1 MAKVK
6 KTQQQIIA
14 ENEKISDQI
23 LEDLRSKGGDNMDG
37 EKRANE
43 KLVELGYKQHKSLFE
58 FDDKAAEN
66 LDWFYHLTGGHTHT
80 DFFAM
85 RPTDYSKANEGED
98 FENIW

>member
-1 MAKVK
+1 MAKIK

-43 KLVELGYKQHKSLFE
+43 KLEIKS
-58 FDDKAAEN
+58 AAIPKDLTVTDAIKTFKMS
-66 LDWFYHLTGGHTHT
+66 LDRDPKNIQEVI
-80 DFFAM
+80 DFFKN
-85 RPTDYSKANEGED
+85 RKLNKKLPEKVET
-98 FENIW
+98 IV

>member
-14 ENEKISDQI
+14 ENEKISDLI

-43 KLVELGYKQHKSLFE
+43 KLNIMTADLSKKMSIGQINKYISAYKSGDPVKNLIPPSLTKKELIQL
-58 FDDKAAEN
+58 EN
-66 LDWFYHLTGGHTHT
+66 L
-80 DFFAM
+80 AKK
-85 RPTDYSKANEGED
+85 RN
-98 FENIW
+98 

>member
-43 KLVELGYKQHKSLFE
+43 KLEIKS
-58 FDDKAAEN
+58 AAIPKDLTVTDAIKTFKMS
-66 LDWFYHLTGGHTHT
+66 LDRDPKNIQEVI
-80 DFFAM
+80 DFFKN
-85 RPTDYSKANEGED
+85 RKLNKKLPKKVET
-98 FENIW
+98 IV

>member
-43 KLVELGYKQHKSLFE
+43 
-58 FDDKAAEN
+58 
-66 LDWFYHLTGGHTHT
+66 
-80 DFFAM
+80 
-85 RPTDYSKANEGED
+85 R
-98 FENIW
+98 

>member
-14 ENEKISDQI
+14 ENEKISDLI

-43 KLVELGYKQHKSLFE
+43 KLNIMTADLSKKMSIGQINKYISAYKSGAPVKDLLP
-58 FDDKAAEN
+58 KN
-66 LDWFYHLTGGHTHT
+66 LTKKDLIQL
-80 DFFAM
+80 
-85 RPTDYSKANEGED
+85 
-98 FENIW
+98 ENIAKKRN

>member
-43 KLVELGYKQHKSLFE
+43 KLEIKS
-58 FDDKAAEN
+58 AAIPKDLTVTDAIKTFKMS
-66 LDWFYHLTGGHTHT
+66 LDRDPKNIQEVI
-80 DFFAM
+80 DFFKN
-85 RPTDYSKANEGED
+85 RKLNKKLPEKVET
-98 FENIW
+98 IV

>member
-43 KLVELGYKQHKSLFE
+43 KLMAGANGTINISKYKKWKKLYESGGNMR
-58 FDDKAAEN
+58 KAGIILNPAE
-66 LDWFYHLTGGHTHT
+66 
-80 DFFAM
+80 
-85 RPTDYSKANEGED
+85 SKAFLKLYKKGN
-98 FENIW
+98 

>member
-43 KLVELGYKQHKSLFE
+43 KLEIKS
-58 FDDKAAEN
+58 AAIPKGLTVTDAIKTFKMSLDRDPKN
-66 LDWFYHLTGGHTHT
+66 LQEVI
-80 DFFAM
+80 DFFKD
-85 RPTDYSKANEGED
+85 RKLNKALPKNLETTV
-98 FENIW
+98 